1 MLEKLNFG
9 IEEVTFLN
17 IENKLIIKKSQTTT

>member
-17 IENKLIIKKSQTTT
+17 IENKLIIKKPQTTT

>member
-17 IENKLIIKKSQTTT
+17 IVNKLIIKKPQTTT